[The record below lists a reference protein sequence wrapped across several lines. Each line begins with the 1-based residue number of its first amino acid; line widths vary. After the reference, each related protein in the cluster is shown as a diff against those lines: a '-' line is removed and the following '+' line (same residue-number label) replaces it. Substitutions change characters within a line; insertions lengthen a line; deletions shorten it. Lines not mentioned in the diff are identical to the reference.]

1 MFIRQTVVVV
11 VELVDV
17 VDVVIDVVVAQA
29 SAETIGGIEVIS
41 GWLAVVVGATEII
54 VVVDDVVVDGIVNVV
69 VFERSQRKWRS
80 VNFMAFLARPNEG
93 VVREGWRQ

>member
-17 VDVVIDVVVAQA
+17 VDVVVDVVVAQA

-69 VFERSQRKWRS
+69 VFERS
-80 VNFMAFLARPNEG
+80 
-93 VVREGWRQ
+93 